1 METFQSRLKQALQ
14 IKSMNQSDLANL
26 MGTGRSTVSQW
37 INGRNGVSSATAYK
51 IAMKLN
57 IDPAWIIG
65 GDVPYSTFY
74 ESSKSAA
81 SKSQLD
87 VIIDKLNKLD
97 ENQLNSVIG
106 YVDAL
111 ISLNK

>member
-14 IKSMNQSDLANL
+14 IKGMKQTDLANL
-26 MGTGRSTVSQW
+26 MGTGRSTVNQW
-37 INGRNGVSSATAYK
+37 VNGRNGVNSATAYK

-74 ESSKSAA
+74 ASDKKAREES
-81 SKSQLD
+81 QTD

-97 ENQLNSVIG
+97 EKQLSAVIG
-106 YVDAL
+106 YIDAL
-111 ISLNK
+111 INLNK